1 MAGSRRHTRDECS
14 RDPSIGRPRRLDG
27 RTHRDA
33 VRAAVCSDPRGSKP
47 FARTFVP
54 QLGSSRWPLQLPPER
69 SWRAVLQQL
78 GSSKLVL
85 LIAKLLGVADRDAG
99 LISQMADSLLL
110 DELRPRSSISPSRR
124 RASNLCALSA
134 RRDARVTR
142 RSRGIACKF
151 GCVHIYIKGIFGAP
165 DAGCARLQLAPLHA
179 VTDQPVHYC

>member
-1 MAGSRRHTRDECS
+1 MRG
-14 RDPSIGRPRRLDG
+14 
-27 RTHRDA
+27 THGI
-33 VRAAVCSDPRGSKP
+33 AASAEVCSNFCGSKP
-47 FARTFVP
+47 FKNCRVSE
-54 QLGSSRWPLQLPPER
+54 LLLLLQVAATAAER
-69 SWRAVLQQL
+69 SWRAMLQQL

-85 LIAKLLGVADRDAG
+85 LIAKLLRVVDRDAG